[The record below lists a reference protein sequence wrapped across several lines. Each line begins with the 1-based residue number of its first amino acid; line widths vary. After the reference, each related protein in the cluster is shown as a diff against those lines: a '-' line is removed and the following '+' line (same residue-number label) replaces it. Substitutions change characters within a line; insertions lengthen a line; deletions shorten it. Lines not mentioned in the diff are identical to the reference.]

1 MEVRLERNPR
11 RDPEI
16 GGVWSLIAYIVR
28 KLLFGLVILFFSS
41 IVIFGLVALGP
52 DPLTQLRQTPN
63 IRGEDIE
70 RIERAYGLDKS
81 LPVQYAIWASGMLRG
96 DFGESFQQR
105 APVAG
110 IIAPRIGPTALLMG
124 ASLIVSVMIAVPFG
138 IYSAIKKYS
147 ILDNAGTFLS
157 FLGFSMPIFWL
168 ALILQLVFGIYLTS
182 WAGVRVFY
190 VSGMSSGAGGF
201 VDLLQ
206 HLTLPVI
213 ALATIQVAEFNRFQR
228 GAMLEVLSSD
238 YLRTARAKGLSRRT
252 VYLKH
257 ALRNALL
264 PTVTLVALSMG
275 TAFGGA
281 IITETVF
288 AWPGLGLLLAD
299 SLFTA
304 DYNVV
309 RALLMIGVAL
319 VIFFN
324 LVADI
329 AYSLVDPRVTYE

>member
-1 MEVRLERNPR
+1 MISYV
-11 RDPEI
+11 
-16 GGVWSLIAYIVR
+16 VR
-28 KLLFGLVILFFSS
+28 KLVSGVVILFFAS

-63 IRGEDIE
+63 IRAEDIA
-70 RIERAYGLDKS
+70 RIEAAYGLDKS
-81 LPVQYAIWASGMLRG
+81 LPQQYAIWMGGMLTG

-110 IIAPRIGPTALLMG
+110 IIAPRVWPTVLLMG
-124 ASLIVSVMIAVPFG
+124 ASLIVSVLIAVPFG
-138 IYSAIKKYS
+138 IYSAVKKYS
-147 ILDNAGTFLS
+147 LMDNAGTFLS
-157 FLGFSMPIFWL
+157 FVGFSMPIFWL
-168 ALILQLVFGIYLTS
+168 ALLLQLVLGIYLTG
-182 WAGVRVFY
+182 WAGFRVFY
-190 VSGMSSGAGGF
+190 ISGMTSPGGGGL

-213 ALATIQVAEFNRFQR
+213 ALATIQVAEFSRFQR
-228 GAMLEVLSSD
+228 GAMLDVLSLD

-257 ALRNALL
+257 ALRPALL

-288 AWPGLGLLLAD
+288 AWPGLGFLLSE
-299 SLFTA
+299 SLFSA

-319 VIFFN
+319 VVFFN